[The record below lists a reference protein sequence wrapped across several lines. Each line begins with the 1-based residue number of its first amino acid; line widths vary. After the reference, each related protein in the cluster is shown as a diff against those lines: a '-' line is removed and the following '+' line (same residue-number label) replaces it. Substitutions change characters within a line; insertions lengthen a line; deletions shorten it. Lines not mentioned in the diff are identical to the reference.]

1 VGAKQ
6 AEAQVWD
13 KLCEFI
19 LNPAFL
25 LEQFKRLAHHFEQ
38 NRSLLQQNLE
48 QIQDDLKLL
57 EKERQEFINH
67 ALHTRMVDDEFGT
80 KIAIHYE
87 KAKPLERREAAIK
100 EEIDT
105 YADLDFDARV
115 SAYVQKLQAGLEGII
130 KANPETMEER
140 HSLFLRKKSLVDE
153 LLEECVIDG
162 DRQIHIKFRT
172 NKLNLMKATR

>member
-1 VGAKQ
+1 
-6 AEAQVWD
+6 
-13 KLCEFI
+13 
-19 LNPAFL
+19 LNPTFL
-25 LEQFKRLAHHFEQ
+25 LAQGKRLAHHFEQ

-57 EKERQEFINH
+57 EKERQEFITH
-67 ALHTRMVDDEFGT
+67 ALHTRMADDEFGT

-115 SAYVQKLQAGLEGII
+115 SAYVQNLQAGLEEIT
-130 KANPETMEER
+130 KANPDTTEER
-140 HSLFLRKKSLVDE
+140 HSLFLRKKRLVDE
-153 LLEECVIDG
+153 LLEECVIDE

-172 NKLNLMKATR
+172 DKLNLVPSNKTI